1 MLQRC
6 HLKQW
11 AFPKELK
18 QTGICGCAFV
28 NVKSNEC
35 HATFVRV
42 NLWVENLSSSIRDS
56 DSAHAQTVLV
66 CHCGLK
72 IDTRCWLRTAAK
84 QWNGKRRM
92 VRETSPVSL
101 LDKLVWASAECSS
114 VLWTPCYTYMDLWCK
129 WEELLEVTWQTMCGM
144 QTTACIS
151 FKAEI
156 RYKGKIQTTLKVN
169 SWWSVSVQWN
179 HFSCGK
185 RPSVPLGI
193 ALGLSSLLQC
203 FEGQLKALPLVQL
216 AFTCGS
222 I

>member
-1 MLQRC
+1 MAAWQSVRVLQLC

-18 QTGICGCAFV
+18 QTDICGCAFV
-28 NVKSNEC
+28 TVKSNEC

-84 QWNGKRRM
+84 LWNGKRRM

-156 RYKGKIQTTLKVN
+156 RYKGKIQTRLKSTANEVSLSNETIFHVEKSLLFHSVSLWACPHYYSALKV
-169 SWWSVSVQWN
+169 
-179 HFSCGK
+179 
-185 RPSVPLGI
+185 
-193 ALGLSSLLQC
+193 SSKPC
-203 FEGQLKALPLVQL
+203 V
-216 AFTCGS
+216 
-222 I
+222 